1 MKILLIKTVDTLG
14 SAGDVVNVA
23 PGYARNYLIPKKL
36 GVIATP
42 GSMKMAVTLKAAAE
56 KKTAEENKAAEAV
69 AAKLKGMVL
78 SFSATADENGQL
90 YGGIGEREIAGALV
104 EKEFDIDRNQVVL
117 SSHIKNVGEHQ
128 VKIKVHGDI
137 HETVTVK
144 VEAQA

>member
-14 SAGDVVNVA
+14 SAGDVVSVA

-42 GSMKMAVTLKAAAE
+42 GSLKMAASLKAAAE

-69 AAKLKGMVL
+69 AAKLKNIVL

-90 YGGIGEREIAGALV
+90 YGGIGEREIAAALA

-117 SSHIKNVGEHQ
+117 PAHIKNVGEHK
-128 VKIKVHGDI
+128 VEIKIHGDI
-137 HETVTVK
+137 HESVTVK